1 MVSKSWLASTVFFFF
16 FACLE
21 GHIFSMNSSWV
32 SAALSAIFIPEH
44 SWFRKMS
51 LTQGSQTLVS
61 TACRCHIWSAS
72 ACGGWRKSRTLHWAL
87 QKTRR
92 TSNGLHM
99 TTLLIDR
106 IYPSFTKV
114 TERKSTQSGTRICFC
129 CLFSAVL
136 IHEERKDS
144 SALTRDGSNSML
156 KSCVVLLWSSLR
168 NATYSG
174 LSGSRYVITNTD

>member
-1 MVSKSWLASTVFFFF
+1 
-16 FACLE
+16 
-21 GHIFSMNSSWV
+21 MNSSWV

-61 TACRCHIWSAS
+61 TVCRCHIWSAS
-72 ACGGWRKSRTLHWAL
+72 ACGGWRKSSMLL

-106 IYPSFTKV
+106 IYPDAGFPASFTKV
-114 TERKSTQSGTRICFC
+114 TERKSTQSGARICFC

-168 NATYSG
+168 NAAYSG